1 MYKTVALQRL
11 TNPNA
16 GHWVEMVALCASFH
30 RVFPGLTSEASRLKE
45 RGNIAAGGA
54 STTSQLV
61 AQGLS
66 LVPHGAQLFDEQ
78 RDDEQDAAS
87 CLQKDKDQIRV
98 SHGFSLH
105 NMPLLNRCTSDN

>member
-1 MYKTVALQRL
+1 M
-11 TNPNA
+11 
-16 GHWVEMVALCASFH
+16 
-30 RVFPGLTSEASRLKE
+30 
-45 RGNIAAGGA
+45 
-54 STTSQLV
+54 TSQLV

-87 CLQKDKDQIRV
+87 CLQKDGEIRV

-105 NMPLLNRCTSDN
+105 NVPLLNRCTSDDDIKNVLQ